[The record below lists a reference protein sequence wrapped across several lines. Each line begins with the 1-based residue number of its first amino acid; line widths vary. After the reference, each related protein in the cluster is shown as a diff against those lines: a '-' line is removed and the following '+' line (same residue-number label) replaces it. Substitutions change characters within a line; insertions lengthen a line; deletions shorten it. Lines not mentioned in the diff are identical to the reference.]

1 MDVLASVPPTG
12 KYVLA
17 RKNVSIKPSMLQ
29 TLLLWNKIGS
39 APVCWSLIMAN
50 VFAELYCNERD
61 T

>member
-12 KYVLA
+12 TYVLA

-29 TLLLWNKIGS
+29 TLLLWSRIGS
-39 APVCWSLIMAN
+39 ALVSWSLIVTN